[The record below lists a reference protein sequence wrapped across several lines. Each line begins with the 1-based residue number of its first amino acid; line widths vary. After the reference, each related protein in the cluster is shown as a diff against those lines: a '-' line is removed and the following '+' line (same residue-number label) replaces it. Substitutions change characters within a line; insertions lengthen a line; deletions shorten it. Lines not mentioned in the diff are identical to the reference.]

1 MILLTMLG
9 ALIIAAA
16 AILFLIHSAGK
27 FRFIA
32 KLSHGKRA
40 ARRAAGAALVLL
52 PLALIGVLWGL
63 TNAVIVMLHLAVFW
77 AFSELVMYIVRRIGK
92 RDFRRYY
99 AGATAI
105 LITVVYLGVGWVQAH
120 RVWRTDY
127 TVETQKSVGT
137 LRVALLAD
145 SHIGTTFDGK
155 GLAEH
160 ITEINR
166 QKPDVVVIA
175 GDFVDESTSKTDM
188 QDACRALKNLNAPF
202 GTYFVFGNH
211 DKGKYSNGSR
221 GYDGDDLIKELEKN
235 SVAVLQDENVLIDD
249 RFYIIGRQDASEE
262 LDFGGS
268 RAKIGDLTR
277 GLDKDKFSIVLDHQ
291 PHDYT
296 AESAAGVDLVLS
308 GHTHGG
314 QLIPLVQFI
323 RWFHLGGY
331 DNVYGAEHRKNT
343 DFFVTSGI
351 SDWAIKFKTGCRS
364 EYVIVDIKGK

>member
-1 MILLTMLG
+1 MILLTMFG

-16 AILFLIHSAGK
+16 AILFLIHNVGK

-40 ARRAAGAALVLL
+40 VKRAVSAAVVLL
-52 PLALIGVLWGL
+52 PLVLIGILWGL
-63 TNAVIVMLHLAVFW
+63 TNAVIVMLHLAIFW
-77 AFSELVMYIVRRIGK
+77 ALSELIMYIVRRVGK

-99 AGATAI
+99 AGAAAI
-105 LITVVYLGVGWVQAH
+105 LITVVYLTVGWVQAH

-127 TVETQKSVGT
+127 AVSTDKKVGT

-188 QDACRALKNLNAPF
+188 RDACRALKNLNAPY

-221 GYDGDDLIKELEKN
+221 GYDGDDLVKELEKN
-235 SVAVLQDENVLIDD
+235 GVAVLQDENVLIDD

-277 GLDKDKFSIVLDHQ
+277 GLDNDKFSIVLDHQ

-296 AESAAGVDLVLS
+296 AEAAAGVDLVLS

-314 QLIPLVQFI
+314 QMIPLVQLI
-323 RWFHLGGY
+323 GWFHLGGD
-331 DNVYGAEHRKNT
+331 DNVYGAERRKNT

-364 EYVIVDIKGK
+364 EYVIIDIKGK